1 MVKSST
7 TKQEEFGQFTASVL
21 ADKRY
26 NPAKPRDT
34 GYVKSIDVTSGDSI
48 GENHLYQLLATQH
61 AINQ

>member
-7 TKQEEFGQFTASVL
+7 TKQEEFGQFTTSVL

-26 NPAKPRDT
+26 SPSKPRDT

-48 GENHLYQLLATQH
+48 GENHLYQLLAK
-61 AINQ
+61 